1 MLGFFRM
8 ATFFGLMLAL
18 LVSMGC
24 EYIDTGDGE
33 EKILTPPSVR
43 QIMDDADELGLR
55 PLGLLERRRTAAI
68 EDLEDLYQDRKDDA
82 PTDRAFERLDRQLD
96 RATDRLNT
104 NYDQRKDRLQARLD
118 SLDSESDSSEQ

>member
-18 LVSMGC
+18 LVSLGC
-24 EYIDTGDGE
+24 EYLDTEDEE

-43 QIMDDADELGLR
+43 QVMEDSDELGLR
-55 PLGLLERRRTAAI
+55 PLNLLERRRSAAI

-82 PTDRAFERLDRQLD
+82 PTDRAFERLDRQLE
-96 RATDRLNT
+96 RGIARLNE
-104 NYDQRKDRLQARLD
+104 NYDQREDRLKARLKR
-118 SLDSESDSSEQ
+118 LKSESDED

>member
-18 LVSMGC
+18 LVSLGC
-24 EYIDTGDGE
+24 EYIDTGDAE

-43 QIMDDADELGLR
+43 QIMEDAEELGLE
-55 PLGLLERRRTAAI
+55 PLDLLERRRLAAI

-82 PTDRAFERLDRQLD
+82 PTDRAFERLERQLE
-96 RATDRLNT
+96 RAIVRLND
-104 NYDQRKDRLQARLD
+104 NYDQRLERLEARLEA
-118 SLDSESDSSEQ
+118 LE

>member
-1 MLGFFRM
+1 MLGFFRI

-43 QIMDDADELGLR
+43 QIMDDAEELGLR

-96 RATDRLNT
+96 RATDRLNN
-104 NYDQRKDRLQARLD
+104 NYDERKDRLQARLD
-118 SLDSESDSSEQ
+118 ALESESDGG

>member
-43 QIMDDADELGLR
+43 QIMEDAEELGLL
-55 PLGLLERRRTAAI
+55 PLGLLELRRTAAI

-118 SLDSESDSSEQ
+118 SLEPESGEE

>member
-18 LVSMGC
+18 LVSLGC
-24 EYIDTGDGE
+24 EYINTGDAE

-55 PLGLLERRRTAAI
+55 PLNLLERRRTAAI
-68 EDLEDLYQDRKDDA
+68 EDLEDLYQDRMDDV
-82 PTDRAFERLDRQLD
+82 PTDRAFERLERQLE
-96 RATDRLNT
+96 RATDRLNN
-104 NYDQRKDRLQARLD
+104 NYDQRKDRLKARLD
-118 SLDSESDSSEQ
+118 SLEPGSDE

>member
-18 LVSMGC
+18 LVSLGC
-24 EYIDTGDGE
+24 EYLDTEDEE

-43 QIMDDADELGLR
+43 QVMDDADELGLR
-55 PLGLLERRRTAAI
+55 PLNLLERRRSAAI

-82 PTDRAFERLDRQLD
+82 PTDRAFERLDRQLE
-96 RATDRLNT
+96 RGIARLNK
-104 NYDQRKDRLQARLD
+104 NYDQREDRLKARLKR
-118 SLDSESDSSEQ
+118 LKSESDED